1 MRENSV
7 TLSNRSLC
15 ASAPCRE
22 SKNDWFAERR
32 KGAKRLLLATA
43 LALVPSAAVA
53 QAGDDKDEVF
63 YAPVKTIIVTATGA
77 EQNPAKTGQ
86 AITILDEGALDRNQ
100 LPTVSDLLSR
110 TPGITVSRNGGIG
123 SFSAVRIRGA
133 EGEQTLTLI
142 DGVRVNDP
150 SSPGGGFDFGN
161 LLVGNIERIEILRG
175 PNSVPWG
182 SQALGGVV
190 NIMTAVPQFFANTK
204 ASARIEYG
212 YRESAQLVGNAQGS
226 LGSFSGSIA
235 GGYFHD
241 NGISSFKDGT
251 ERDGYRQYA
260 GNIRLGARLSENADL
275 DFRAYYANSR
285 TKIDGFPPP
294 FYAFADTPEFSKTEQ
309 LFAYAGANIRLFN
322 DALKNRIA
330 FTINDTNRDNFDAP
344 GQATPSFFARGRIER
359 FEYQG
364 DAAISNAIR
373 AVFGAEHEKS
383 RFSDGFSPVQTS
395 ASSGYAQL
403 VIDPTGSLTITG
415 GARVDDYKSY
425 GTKATFSTNLAWRP
439 LKGTIIRAA
448 YGEGFKA
455 PTLFQLFS
463 FYGNR
468 TLNPETAKSYEI
480 GIEQSL
486 IERTLTIGATIFQR
500 NTRNQIDFVSCFG
513 QTTGICTNRPF
524 GTYDNVKRARAKG
537 LEAFVRMTPSE
548 TLTIDA
554 NYSLIDAKDRDT
566 GLTLLRRPKHS
577 VNASVDWVARDW
589 LRLGA
594 SIQTVSDSFD
604 SDFQT
609 FTRSSLDGYTL
620 VGLRAAVPINDM
632 LEFYGRV
639 ENVFDTSYQTVSGY
653 GTYGRNAHI
662 GVRAKF

>member
-7 TLSNRSLC
+7 TQANQGLSAL
-15 ASAPCRE
+15 APRRE
-22 SKNDWFAERR
+22 LRNEWFVQRR
-32 KGAKRLLLATA
+32 KGKKALLVAMA

-53 QAGDDKDEVF
+53 QGEDDNRDVF
-63 YAPVKTIIVTATGA
+63 DVPVKTIVVTATGA
-77 EQNPAKTGQ
+77 EQNLAKTGQ
-86 AITILDEGALDRNQ
+86 AITILDKGALDRSQ
-100 LPTVSDLLSR
+100 FQTVSDLLAR
-110 TPGITVSRNGGIG
+110 TSGITVSRNGGIG

-161 LLVGNIERIEILRG
+161 LLIGNIERIEVLRG

-190 NIMTAVPQFFANTK
+190 NITTAVPQFFGKTAT
-204 ASARIEYG
+204 SGRIEYG
-212 YRESAQLVGNAQGS
+212 YRENTQLVGNAQGS
-226 LGSFSGSIA
+226 FGSFSGSIA
-235 GGYFHD
+235 GGYFRD
-241 NGISSFKDGT
+241 DGISSFKNGV

-285 TKIDGFPPP
+285 AKIDGFPPP
-294 FYAFADTPEFSKTEQ
+294 FFSFADTPELAETKQ
-309 LFAYAGANIRLFN
+309 LFAYAGANIRLFDN
-322 DALKNRIA
+322 ALKNRIA
-330 FTINDTNRDNFDAP
+330 FTINDTNRDSFDLP
-344 GQATPSFFARGRIER
+344 GQAMASFFARGRIER

-364 DAAISNAIR
+364 DAAVSDAVR
-373 AVFGAEHEKS
+373 AVFGAEYEAS
-383 RFSDGFSPVQTS
+383 RFDDGFSTVKTS
-395 ASSGYAQL
+395 ATSGYAQL
-403 VIDPTGSLTITG
+403 VVDLTDRITITG
-415 GARVDDYKSY
+415 GARTDDYKTY
-425 GTKATFSTNLAWRP
+425 GTKATFSTNFAWRP
-439 LKGTIIRAA
+439 FERTIIRAA

-463 FYGNR
+463 FFGNR
-468 TLNPETAKSYEI
+468 MLNPETAKSYEV

-486 IERTLTIGATIFQR
+486 IDRTLTVGATVFER

-513 QTTGICTNRPF
+513 QTIGICTNRPL

-537 LEAFVRMTPSE
+537 LEAFMRLMPSE
-548 TLTIDA
+548 TLTIEA

-566 GLTLLRRPKHS
+566 GLSLLRRPKHS
-577 VNASVDWVARDW
+577 VNTSIDWAARGW
-589 LRLGA
+589 LRIGA

-604 SDFQT
+604 SDFRT
-609 FTRSSLDGYTL
+609 FTRTSLDGYTL
-620 VGLRAAVPINDM
+620 VGLRAAVPINDA

-639 ENVFDTSYQTVSGY
+639 ENLFNSPYETVSGY